1 MNASNNHEI
10 VRHLS
15 LDKGAELDQVV
26 AYLPRAVTDGLM
38 RALDETRE
46 AYRYDAHYQRT
57 YYFRR
62 EGMTVDIWIWDHV
75 QSAAEYGDLVN
86 LIVRLDVPF
95 DLEQAILVYV
105 GATGRIVCEPFASPS
120 SPDTESSTC
129 D

>member
-26 AYLPRAVTDGLM
+26 AYLPRAVADGLM
-38 RALDETRE
+38 RALDETCE
-46 AYRYDAHYQRT
+46 AYRYDAHSQRA
-57 YYFRR
+57 YFFRR
-62 EGMTVDIWIWDHV
+62 GGMTVDIWSWDHV
-75 QSAAEYGDLVN
+75 QSAAEYGDLVT

-105 GATGRIVCEPFASPS
+105 GATGRIASQPFASPS
-120 SPDTESSTC
+120 SPDPERSTC